1 VIFGPWV
8 LIGYVIDLPVIAV
21 PVLIAAWKRREF
33 FHALASLP
41 SFLVLRMLNAYHMLR
56 ALFTEV
62 VLRRSFDIYEKG
74 H

>member
-1 VIFGPWV
+1 
-8 LIGYVIDLPVIAV
+8 
-21 PVLIAAWKRREF
+21 
-33 FHALASLP
+33 
-41 SFLVLRMLNAYHMLR
+41 LNAYHMLR